1 MKNKIDYTQ
10 TQPYRLGK
18 LYKELGEML
27 MDPRTD
33 IRDLTAAAEYLGC
46 NITISLVGIEES
58 AAGDSS
64 SDATSKN
71 E

>member
-1 MKNKIDYTQ
+1 MKTDYTK

-46 NITISLVGIEES
+46 NISISLVGLDEANVNAPKEE
-58 AAGDSS
+58 
-64 SDATSKN
+64 
-71 E
+71 

>member
-1 MKNKIDYTQ
+1 MNCDYTQ

-33 IRDLTAAAEYLGC
+33 LSVLAVVAHHLGC
-46 NITISLVGIEES
+46 NITISLEGREDETGS
-58 AAGDSS
+58 TWKEG
-64 SDATSKN
+64 
-71 E
+71 EQP